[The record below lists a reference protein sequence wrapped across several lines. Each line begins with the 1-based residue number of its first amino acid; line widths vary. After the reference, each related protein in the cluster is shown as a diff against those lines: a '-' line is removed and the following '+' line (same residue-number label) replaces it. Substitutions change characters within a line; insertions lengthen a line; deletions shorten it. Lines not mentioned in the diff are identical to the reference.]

1 VEEWSNGVLRA
12 IHRFQFAAI
21 THALLLFSMLFGAAG
36 LWAAA
41 SFEKL
46 TSQTINAFT
55 RPQKMTT
62 RLA

>member
-1 VEEWSNGVLRA
+1 VEERSNEVLRA
-12 IHRFQFAAI
+12 IHGFQLAVI
-21 THALLLFSMLFGAAG
+21 THALLLFSMLFGAGG

-55 RPQKMTT
+55 RPTK
-62 RLA
+62 

>member
-1 VEEWSNGVLRA
+1 VEEWSNGGLRA
-12 IHRFQFAAI
+12 ILRFHLAAI
-21 THALLLFSMLFGAAG
+21 THALLLFSMLFGADG
-36 LWAAA
+36 LWDAA

-46 TSQTINAFT
+46 PSQTINAFT